1 MIANSG
7 KDENG
12 SYRSGKAGDQTG
24 AEWYIIPWY
33 NSKWNC
39 ILRFEDSKIAN
50 LIAELAEEA
59 ANNNLIGYDQS
70 ERNTFWKQLQKSDY
84 RPKNIKVAC
93 EADCSAGVLAI
104 CKAVGYLTD
113 NKRMQAINENGYTG
127 NMASIL
133 TSAGAVCLRDS
144 KYLTSD
150 KYLKRGDILLNES
163 SHTAINLTNGVNA
176 GENKKSESGK
186 AVDAQMPLIKRGS
199 KGRAVYVWQ
208 AILGFTGSDLDGDF
222 GPNTEEKTKE
232 FQKEQKLNID
242 GIVGNQTWKAG
253 LESV

>member
-24 AEWYIIPWY
+24 GEWEIRTWY
-33 NSKWNC
+33 NYPWNC
-39 ILRFEDSKIAN
+39 VLRFEDSKIAN

-59 ANNNLIGYDQS
+59 AKNNLIGYDQS
-70 ERNTFWKQLQKSDY
+70 ERTTFWKQLQKSGY

-93 EADCSAGVLAI
+93 ESDCSAGVLAI

-113 NKRMQAINENGYTG
+113 NKKMQAISENGYTG
-127 NMASIL
+127 NMVSIL
-133 TSAGAVCLRDS
+133 TTAGAVCLRDS

-163 SHTAINLTNGVNA
+163 NHTAINLTNGAYASGSNDD
-176 GENKKSESGK
+176 SGK
-186 AVDAQMPLIKRGS
+186 AVDAQMPLIQDGS

-208 AILGFTGSDLDGDF
+208 AILGFTGSDLDGEF
-222 GPNTEEKTKE
+222 GPYTEKKTKE
-232 FQKEQKLNID
+232 FQKEHKLNID

>member
-12 SYRSGKAGDQTG
+12 SYHSGKAGDQTG
-24 AEWYIIPWY
+24 GEWEIRSWY
-33 NSKWNC
+33 NRPWDC

-59 ANNNLIGYDQS
+59 AHNDLIGYDQWQ
-70 ERNTFWKQLQKSDY
+70 RTTFWKQLEKSGY

-93 EADCSAGVLAI
+93 EGDCSAGVLAI
-104 CKAVGYLTD
+104 CKAVGYLVG
-113 NKRMQAINENGYTG
+113 NKKMQAINENGYTG
-127 NMASIL
+127 TMVSIL

-150 KYLKRGDILLNES
+150 KYEKRGDILLNEQH
-163 SHTAINLTNGVNA
+163 HTAINLTNGSGIKN
-176 GENKKSESGK
+176 NTGK
-186 AVDAQMPLIKRGS
+186 AVDVKMPWIKKGS
-199 KGRAVYVWQ
+199 KGKAVYVWQ
-208 AILGFTGSDLDGDF
+208 SILGFTGSDLDGDF
-222 GPNTEEKTKE
+222 GSYTEKKTKE
-232 FQKEQKLNID
+232 FQKKHNLEID
-242 GIVGNQTWKAG
+242 GIVGDYSWKAG